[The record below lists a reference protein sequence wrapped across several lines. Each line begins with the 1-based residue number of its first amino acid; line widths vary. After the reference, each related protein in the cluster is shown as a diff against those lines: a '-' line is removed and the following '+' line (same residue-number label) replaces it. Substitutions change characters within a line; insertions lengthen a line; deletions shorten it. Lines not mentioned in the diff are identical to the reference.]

1 MIARG
6 FPGDSGRDS
15 SKLPLTKGCESTAF
29 VLSLPGLSASKPN
42 VRALTDASAS
52 ADKTKDEHATSS
64 VLVRRVLGTYLWPY
78 RWPFAWAMLFMAVN
92 AATTGAMAKLMQPVM
107 DDVFSIHNRDMVWP
121 VAIAVLVAFTVRG
134 FSDYFHSVLMNRIGQ
149 HLVADLQKQLYGHLL
164 EADLAFF
171 HATSAGQ
178 LMSRVMNDVGVMRG
192 TAAECLTSLG
202 KSTLTLIFLIGV
214 MFYTDWRLATGA
226 FIAFPLAGM
235 FVAGMGKRMRRVSFS
250 TQVEM
255 GNFAAQLN
263 QSFQCIRHVKAYGM
277 EGRERQRVGKI
288 IDNLFE
294 LTCNSFHVQ
303 SLTSPVTEVLSGVA
317 IVAVI
322 VYGGLR
328 VIDGESTVGA
338 LMSFIAAFLLAY
350 EPMKRLSKI
359 NAQLQQGLAASERVF
374 ELLDHPATILNRPE
388 AQPLTT
394 PRYDIHF
401 HDVHF
406 AYGDDSAALR
416 GVTLEVPHG
425 QTVALVGPSGAGKST
440 CLNLIPRFY
449 DVRQGSVSVGGHDI
463 RDVTLA
469 SLRSRIA
476 LVSQEVALFDQ
487 SIRENIAYSL
497 PGASEEQIVAAAK
510 GAAAHDFILTLPQ
523 GYDTVVGEHGVKLS
537 GGQRQRIAIAR
548 AMLRDAPILL
558 LDEATSSLDTESERA
573 VQGALRTLQRGRT
586 TLVIAHRLSTVVDA
600 DRIYVLEQGRVVE
613 SGTHTDL
620 LQHNGLYSRL
630 YGLQSS
636 GAEFDATFAIA

>member
-1 MIARG
+1 MTVT
-6 FPGDSGRDS
+6 SQTE
-15 SKLPLTKGCESTAF
+15 KKH
-29 VLSLPGLSASKPN
+29 
-42 VRALTDASAS
+42 
-52 ADKTKDEHATSS
+52 ADSS

-78 RWPFAWAMLFMAVN
+78 RWPFAWAMLFMAIN

-107 DDVFSIHNRDMVWP
+107 DDVFSVHNRSMVWP
-121 VAIAVLVAFTVRG
+121 VALMVLAAFTVRG

-192 TAAECLTSLG
+192 TTAECLTSMG
-202 KSTLTLIFLIGV
+202 KSTLTLLFLVAV

-255 GNFAAQLN
+255 GNFSTQLN

-277 EGRERQRVGKI
+277 EGRERQRVGVI
-288 IDNLFE
+288 VDRLFE

-303 SLTSPVTEVLSGVA
+303 SLTSPVTEVLSGLA

-328 VIDGESTVGA
+328 VIDGQSTVGA

-359 NAQLQQGLAASERVF
+359 NAQLQSGLAASERVF
-374 ELLDHPATILNRPE
+374 ELLDHPATILNRPD
-388 AQPLTT
+388 AQPLAAE
-394 PRYDIHF
+394 RYDIHF

-406 AYGDDSAALR
+406 AYGEDSDKAALR

-449 DVRQGSVSVGGHDI
+449 DVLRGSVSVGGQDI

-497 PGASEEQIVAAAK
+497 PGASEEQIIAAAK
-510 GAAAHDFILTLPQ
+510 AAAAHDFIVTLPE
-523 GYDTVVGEHGVKLS
+523 GYDTLVGEHGVKLS

-600 DRIYVLEQGRVVE
+600 DRIYVLEHGQVVE
-613 SGTHTDL
+613 SGPHTEL
-620 LQHNGLYSRL
+620 LALGGLYSRL

-636 GAEFDATFAIA
+636 SVDFVEAGFAAA

>member
-1 MIARG
+1 MTVAPIS
-6 FPGDSGRDS
+6 PSPS
-15 SKLPLTKGCESTAF
+15 EEKHTA
-29 VLSLPGLSASKPN
+29 SW
-42 VRALTDASAS
+42 
-52 ADKTKDEHATSS
+52 
-64 VLVRRVLGTYLWPY
+64 VLVRRVLGNYLLPY
-78 RWPFAWAMLFMAVN
+78 RWPFIWALVFMAIN
-92 AATTGAMAKLMQPVM
+92 AATTGAMAKLMEPVM
-107 DDVFSIHNRDMVWP
+107 DDVFSVHNRSMVWP

-178 LMSRVMNDVGVMRG
+178 LTSRVMNDVGVMRG
-192 TAAECLTSLG
+192 TAAECLTSMG
-202 KSTLTLIFLIGV
+202 KSTLTLLCLVAV
-214 MFYTDWRLATGA
+214 MFYNDWRLATGA
-226 FIAFPLAGM
+226 FIAFPLAGY
-235 FVAGMGKRMRRVSFS
+235 FVASMGKRMRRVSSS
-250 TQVEM
+250 TQAEL
-255 GNFAAQLN
+255 GNFLAQLN

-277 EGRERQRVGKI
+277 EGRERQRVGTI
-288 IDNLFE
+288 IDRLFE

-328 VIDGESTVGA
+328 VIDGQSTVGA

-359 NAQLQQGLAASERVF
+359 NAQLQAGLAASERVF
-374 ELLDHPATILNRPE
+374 ELLDTPATIINRPE
-388 AQPLTT
+388 ARPLTT
-394 PRYDIHF
+394 ERYDLRF

-406 AYGDDSAALR
+406 GYGEDTPALR
-416 GVTLEVPHG
+416 GITIEVPHG
-425 QTVALVGPSGAGKST
+425 QTAALVGPSGAGKST
-440 CLNLIPRFY
+440 ALNLIPRFY
-449 DVRQGSVSVGGHDI
+449 DVLGGSVSVGGHDI
-463 RDVTLA
+463 RDITLA

-487 SIRENIAYSL
+487 SIRDNIAYSL
-497 PGASEEQIVAAAK
+497 PGTTEEQIIAAAAA
-510 GAAAHDFILTLPQ
+510 AAAHDFIVALPQ

-600 DRIYVLEQGRVVE
+600 DRIYVLDQGRVVE
-613 SGTHTDL
+613 SGSHADL
-620 LQHNGLYSRL
+620 LRNNGLYSRL

-636 GAEFDATFAIA
+636 GSEFDTE

>member
-1 MIARG
+1 MTA
-6 FPGDSGRDS
+6 
-15 SKLPLTKGCESTAF
+15 TTETST
-29 VLSLPGLSASKPN
+29 G
-42 VRALTDASAS
+42 T
-52 ADKTKDEHATSS
+52 EHTSS
-64 VLVRRVLGTYLWPY
+64 WLLVRRVLGNYLLPY
-78 RWPFAWAMLFMAVN
+78 RWPFIWALVFMAVN
-92 AATTGAMAKLMQPVM
+92 AATTGAMARLMEPVM
-107 DDVFSIHNRDMVWP
+107 DNVFSQRDRTMVVP

-178 LMSRVMNDVGVMRG
+178 LISRVMNDVGVMRG
-192 TAAECLTSLG
+192 TAAECLTSMG
-202 KSTLTLIFLIGV
+202 KSTLTLLFLVGV
-214 MFYTDWRLATGA
+214 MFYNDWRLATGA
-226 FIAFPLAGM
+226 FIAFPVAGW
-235 FVAGMGKRMRRVSFS
+235 FVASMGKRMRRVSFS
-250 TQVEM
+250 TQVEL
-255 GNFAAQLN
+255 GNFSAQLN
-263 QSFQCIRHVKAYGM
+263 QTFQCIRHVKAYGM
-277 EGRERQRVGKI
+277 EGRERERVGAI
-288 IDNLFE
+288 IDRLFE
-294 LTCNSFHVQ
+294 LVCNSFHVQ
-303 SLTSPVTEVLSGVA
+303 SLTSPVTEVLSGIA

-328 VIDGESTVGA
+328 VIDGQSTVGA

-359 NAQLQQGLAASERVF
+359 NAQLQSGLAASERVF
-374 ELLDHPATILNRPE
+374 ELLDTHATILDRPG
-388 AQPLTT
+388 ARPLATQ
-394 PRYDIHF
+394 RYDIQF
-401 HDVHF
+401 RDVHF
-406 AYGDDSAALR
+406 AYGDDAPALH

-449 DVRQGSVSVGGHDI
+449 DVLRGSVAIGGEDI
-463 RDVTLA
+463 RDVALS

-497 PGASEEQIVAAAK
+497 PGATEEQIVAAARS
-510 GAAAHDFILTLPQ
+510 AAAHDFIVTLPH
-523 GYDTVVGEHGVKLS
+523 GYDTLVGEHGVKLS

-548 AMLRDAPILL
+548 AMLRDAPVLL

-600 DRIYVLEQGRVVE
+600 DRIYVLDQGRVVE
-613 SGTHTDL
+613 SGSHAEL
-620 LQHNGLYSRL
+620 LHHNGLYSRL
-630 YGLQSS
+630 YGLQSGS
-636 GAEFDATFAIA
+636 AEFEATFAAP

>member
-1 MIARG
+1 MPNFAQPRI
-6 FPGDSGRDS
+6 
-15 SKLPLTKGCESTAF
+15 TKGCESLAF
-29 VLSLPGLSASKPN
+29 VLSLPGLPFPSPN
-42 VRALTDASAS
+42 ARALTVAPASPAQEHTAS
-52 ADKTKDEHATSS
+52 T
-64 VLVRRVLGTYLWPY
+64 VLVRRVLGGYLWPY
-78 RWPFAWAMLFMAVN
+78 RWPFFWALLFMAVN
-92 AATTGAMAKLMQPVM
+92 AATTGAMAKLMEPVM
-107 DDVFSIHNRDMVWP
+107 DDVFSMRDRSMVWP

-164 EADLAFF
+164 DADIAFF

-178 LMSRVMNDVGVMRG
+178 LTSRVMNDVGVMRG
-192 TAAECLTSLG
+192 TAAECLTSMG
-202 KSTLTLIFLIGV
+202 KSTLTLICLVGV
-214 MFYTDWRLATGA
+214 MFYNDWRLATGA
-226 FIAFPLAGM
+226 FIAFPLAGY
-235 FVAGMGKRMRRVSFS
+235 FVATMGKRMRRVSSS
-250 TQVEM
+250 TQAEL
-255 GNFAAQLN
+255 GNFLAQLN

-277 EGRERQRVGKI
+277 EARESQRVGTI
-288 IDNLFE
+288 IDRLFD

-328 VIDGESTVGA
+328 VIDGLSTVGA

-350 EPMKRLSKI
+350 EPMKRLSKV
-359 NAQLQQGLAASERVF
+359 NAQLQSGLAAAERVF
-374 ELLDHPATILNRPE
+374 ELLDTPATIVDRPE
-388 AQPLTT
+388 ARPLAAQ
-394 PRYDIHF
+394 RYDVRF

-406 AYGDDSAALR
+406 AYGADAPALR
-416 GVTLEVPHG
+416 GVSLEIPHG

-440 CLNLIPRFY
+440 VLNLIPRFY
-449 DVRQGSVSVGGHDI
+449 DVVRGAVTVGGQDL
-463 RDVTLA
+463 REVTLA

-487 SIRENIAYSL
+487 SIRDNIAYSL

-510 GAAAHDFILTLPQ
+510 AAAAHDFIITLPL
-523 GYDTVVGEHGVKLS
+523 GYDTLVGEQGVKLS

-600 DRIYVLEQGRVVE
+600 DRIYVLEHGQVVE
-613 SGTHTDL
+613 SGPHTEL
-620 LQHNGLYSRL
+620 LALGGLYSRL

-636 GAEFDATFAIA
+636 SVDFVEAGFAAA

>member
-1 MIARG
+1 M
-6 FPGDSGRDS
+6 
-15 SKLPLTKGCESTAF
+15 
-29 VLSLPGLSASKPN
+29 
-42 VRALTDASAS
+42 
-52 ADKTKDEHATSS
+52 
-64 VLVRRVLGTYLWPY
+64 LVRRVFGGYLWPY
-78 RWPFAWAMLFMAVN
+78 RWPFFWALLFMAVN
-92 AATTGAMAKLMQPVM
+92 ATTTAAMAKLMEPVM
-107 DDVFSIHNRDMVWP
+107 DNVLTMRDRSMVWP

-149 HLVADLQKQLYGHLL
+149 HLVADLQKQLFGHLL
-164 EADLAFF
+164 VADIAFF

-178 LMSRVMNDVGVMRG
+178 LTSRVMIDVGVMRG
-192 TAAECLTSLG
+192 TAAECLTSMG
-202 KSTLTLIFLIGV
+202 KSTLTLVCLVAV

-226 FIAFPLAGM
+226 FIAFPLAGY
-235 FVAGMGKRMRRVSFS
+235 FVATMGKRMRQVSSS
-250 TQVEM
+250 TQVEL
-255 GNFAAQLN
+255 GNFLAQLN
-263 QSFQCIRHVKAYGM
+263 QSFQGIRHVKAYAM
-277 EGRERQRVGKI
+277 EGQERQRVGAI
-288 IDNLFE
+288 INRLFD

-328 VIDGESTVGA
+328 VIDGLSTVGA

-350 EPMKRLSKI
+350 EPMKRLSKV
-359 NAQLQQGLAASERVF
+359 NAQLQSGLAAAERVF
-374 ELLDHPATILNRPE
+374 ELLDTPATIVDRPE
-388 AQPLTT
+388 ARPLAAQ
-394 PRYDIHF
+394 RYDVHF

-406 AYGDDSAALR
+406 AYGEDAPALR
-416 GVTLEVPHG
+416 GVSLEIPHG

-440 CLNLIPRFY
+440 VLNLIPRFY
-449 DVRQGSVSVGGHDI
+449 DVVRGAVTVGGQDL
-463 RDVTLA
+463 REVTLA

-487 SIRENIAYSL
+487 SIRDNITYSL

-510 GAAAHDFILTLPQ
+510 AAAAHDFIVTLPQ
-523 GYDTVVGEHGVKLS
+523 GYDTLVGEQGVKLS

-600 DRIYVLEQGRVVE
+600 DRIYVLDQGRVIE
-613 SGTHTDL
+613 SGSHTEL

-636 GAEFDATFAIA
+636 GAE

>member
-1 MIARG
+1 MPNFAQPRI
-6 FPGDSGRDS
+6 
-15 SKLPLTKGCESTAF
+15 TKGCESLAF
-29 VLSLPGLSASKPN
+29 VLSLPGLPFPSPN
-42 VRALTDASAS
+42 ARALTVAPASPAQEHTAS
-52 ADKTKDEHATSS
+52 T
-64 VLVRRVLGTYLWPY
+64 VLVRRVLGGYLWPY
-78 RWPFAWAMLFMAVN
+78 RWPFFWALLFMAVN
-92 AATTGAMAKLMQPVM
+92 AATTGAMAKLMEPVM
-107 DDVFSIHNRDMVWP
+107 DDVFSMRDRSMVWP

-192 TAAECLTSLG
+192 TTAECLTSMG
-202 KSTLTLIFLIGV
+202 KSTLTLLFLVAV

-255 GNFAAQLN
+255 GNFSTQLN

-277 EGRERQRVGKI
+277 EGRERQRVGVI
-288 IDNLFE
+288 VDRLFE

-303 SLTSPVTEVLSGVA
+303 SLTSPVTEVLSGLA

-328 VIDGESTVGA
+328 VIDGQSTVGA

-359 NAQLQQGLAASERVF
+359 NAQLQSGLAASERVF
-374 ELLDHPATILNRPE
+374 ELLDHPATILNRPD
-388 AQPLTT
+388 AQPLAAE
-394 PRYDIHF
+394 RYDIHF

-406 AYGDDSAALR
+406 AYGEDSDKAALR

-449 DVRQGSVSVGGHDI
+449 DVLRGSVSVGGQDI

-497 PGASEEQIVAAAK
+497 PGASEEQIIAAAK
-510 GAAAHDFILTLPQ
+510 AAAAHDFIVTLPE
-523 GYDTVVGEHGVKLS
+523 GYDTLVGEHGVKLS

-600 DRIYVLEQGRVVE
+600 DRIYVLEHGQVVE
-613 SGTHTDL
+613 SGPHTEL
-620 LQHNGLYSRL
+620 LALGGLYSRL

-636 GAEFDATFAIA
+636 SVDFVEAGFAAA

>member
-1 MIARG
+1 MTVAPIS
-6 FPGDSGRDS
+6 PSPS
-15 SKLPLTKGCESTAF
+15 EEKHTA
-29 VLSLPGLSASKPN
+29 SW
-42 VRALTDASAS
+42 
-52 ADKTKDEHATSS
+52 
-64 VLVRRVLGTYLWPY
+64 VLVRRVLGNYLLPY
-78 RWPFAWAMLFMAVN
+78 RWPFIWALVFMAIN
-92 AATTGAMAKLMQPVM
+92 AATTGAMAKLMEPVM
-107 DDVFSIHNRDMVWP
+107 DDVFSVHNRSMVWP

-178 LMSRVMNDVGVMRG
+178 LTSRVMNDVGVMRG
-192 TAAECLTSLG
+192 TAAECLTSMG
-202 KSTLTLIFLIGV
+202 KSTLTLLCLVAV
-214 MFYTDWRLATGA
+214 MFYNDWRLATGA
-226 FIAFPLAGM
+226 FIAFPLAGY
-235 FVAGMGKRMRRVSFS
+235 FVASMGKRMRRVSSS
-250 TQVEM
+250 TQAEL
-255 GNFAAQLN
+255 GNFLAQLN

-277 EGRERQRVGKI
+277 EGRERQRVGTI
-288 IDNLFE
+288 IDRLFE

-328 VIDGESTVGA
+328 VIDGQSTVGA

-359 NAQLQQGLAASERVF
+359 NAQLQAGLAASERVF
-374 ELLDHPATILNRPE
+374 ELLDTPATIINRPE
-388 AQPLTT
+388 ARPLTT
-394 PRYDIHF
+394 ERYDLRF

-406 AYGDDSAALR
+406 GYGEDTPALR
-416 GVTLEVPHG
+416 GITIEVPHG
-425 QTVALVGPSGAGKST
+425 QTAALVGPSGAGKST
-440 CLNLIPRFY
+440 ALNLIPRFY
-449 DVRQGSVSVGGHDI
+449 DVLGGSVSVGGHDI
-463 RDVTLA
+463 RDITLA

-487 SIRENIAYSL
+487 SIRDNIAYSL
-497 PGASEEQIVAAAK
+497 PGATEEQIIAAAAA
-510 GAAAHDFILTLPQ
+510 AAAHDFIVALPQ

-600 DRIYVLEQGRVVE
+600 DRIYVLDQGRVVE
-613 SGTHTDL
+613 SGSHADL
-620 LQHNGLYSRL
+620 LRNNGLYSRL

-636 GAEFDATFAIA
+636 GSEFDTE

>member
-1 MIARG
+1 MLI
-6 FPGDSGRDS
+6 
-15 SKLPLTKGCESTAF
+15 
-29 VLSLPGLSASKPN
+29 
-42 VRALTDASAS
+42 
-52 ADKTKDEHATSS
+52 
-64 VLVRRVLGTYLWPY
+64 RRVLGNYLLPY
-78 RWPFAWAMLFMAVN
+78 RWPFIWALMFMAVN
-92 AATTGAMAKLMQPVM
+92 AATTGAMARLMEPVM
-107 DDVFSIHNRDMVWP
+107 DGVFTMRDRSMVWP

-192 TAAECLTSLG
+192 TAAECLTSIG
-202 KSTLTLIFLIGV
+202 KSTLTLLFLVGV
-214 MFYTDWRLATGA
+214 MFYNDWRLATGA
-226 FIAFPLAGM
+226 FIAFPLAGW
-235 FVAGMGKRMRRVSFS
+235 FVASMGKRMRRVSFN
-250 TQVEM
+250 TQVEL
-255 GNFAAQLN
+255 GNFSAQLN
-263 QSFQCIRHVKAYGM
+263 QTFQCIRHVKAYGM
-277 EGRERQRVGKI
+277 EERERTRVGAI
-288 IDNLFE
+288 IDRLFA

-303 SLTSPVTEVLSGVA
+303 SLTSPVTEVLSGFA

-328 VIDGESTVGA
+328 VIDGHSTVGA

-350 EPMKRLSKI
+350 EPMKRLSKV
-359 NAQLQQGLAASERVF
+359 NAQLQSGLAAAERVF
-374 ELLDHPATILNRPE
+374 ELLDNPATIVNRPQ
-388 AQPLTT
+388 AQALVIPTVDSAKGA
-394 PRYDIHF
+394 RYDVHF

-406 AYGDDSAALR
+406 AYADDTPALR
-416 GVTLEVPHG
+416 GITLEVPHG

-440 CLNLIPRFY
+440 ALNLIPRFY
-449 DVRQGSVSVGGHDI
+449 DVLQGSVSVGGRDI

-487 SIRENIAYSL
+487 SIRENIGYSL
-497 PGASEEQIVAAAK
+497 PGATEEQIVAAARA
-510 GAAAHDFILTLPQ
+510 AAAHDFIVTLPQ
-523 GYDTVVGEHGVKLS
+523 GYDTMVGEHGVKLS

-600 DRIYVLEQGRVVE
+600 DRIYVLDQGRVIE
-613 SGTHTDL
+613 SGSHGDL

-636 GAEFDATFAIA
+636 GTEFNAAFAIA